1 MIKGSVQEKGI
12 TILTIYGPYIRA
24 PQYIRQTL
32 FNTKEENN
40 SNTIIVGKFN
50 IPLKSMDRSSIQTI
64 NKEIQVTH

>member
-1 MIKGSVQEKGI
+1 MIKGSRNRNNNCKFLCPSI
-12 TILTIYGPYIRA
+12 IRA

-50 IPLKSMDRSSIQTI
+50 IPLKSMDRSSIKKNQ
-64 NKEIQVTH
+64 